1 MWQPSQPKYRYS
13 VSAGMA
19 LTVMML
25 CAACSFEAPPN
36 LDINT
41 PEGLYAVLN
50 SAPYQ
55 TLTESQRA
63 TYVEVPSLLKV
74 QHGLGCAQADEA
86 ARTHFIGLRIRDMA
100 AMPPGYNTG
109 TILLNGWRLEYQSG
123 DHKVLGLGS
132 VIFNI
137 THEITQTQ
145 SGPQHALHW
154 DAGGLISDFHGD
166 DAYKWCYIYTLVFW
180 YRDPSTIH
188 TPVRPQ
194 IDALPFQVDDNPAPL
209 IFMHTAGADAGNH
222 TARRALPGGVSLP
235 YPLPRA
241 VLPRGFG
248 LSWSVATE
256 DDHNLLQA
264 GFDLGIPVHNG
275 NTISWTSTTLW
286 KDNSIRRDY
295 YGAEMVSVL
304 NGAGVQM
311 LHPPKVLRRSDGR
324 WLLQS
329 NRVPL
334 TPHAPEGVGCV
345 GGEELIQTQYSV
357 QHIPFDY
364 AVPVLAGWQLE
375 YPCSDHH
382 VKTIGVWLK
391 GFSYVKASGDSTGT
405 LFYTIE
411 STLADAALRG
421 THGGE
426 AQHKI
431 SVLGLNRSG
440 LLPPTPTGSTSAPV
454 LLPHPLELPQ

>member
-1 MWQPSQPKYRYS
+1 
-13 VSAGMA
+13 VFAGLA
-19 LTVMML
+19 VTVMSTF
-25 CAACSFEAPPN
+25 AACSFRLPPGI
-36 LDINT
+36 DINT
-41 PEGLYAVLN
+41 AEGIYALLN
-50 SAPYQ
+50 TAPYK

-63 TYVEVPSLLKV
+63 TYVEVPGLLKV
-74 QHGLGCAQADEA
+74 QHGLGCAQASEA
-86 ARTHFIGLRIRDMA
+86 AQLRYIGLRIRDMA
-100 AMPPGYNTG
+100 AIPPGYNTG
-109 TILLNGWRLEYQSG
+109 TVFLNGWKLEYQSG

-132 VIFNI
+132 AIFNI
-137 THEITQTQ
+137 THDITQTQ

-154 DAGGLISDFHGD
+154 EAGGVMSDLEGD

-188 TPVRPQ
+188 TPLRPQ

-209 IFMHTAGADAGNH
+209 IFVHTEGADAGNH
-222 TARRALPGGVSLP
+222 TARRALRGSVSLP

-248 LSWSVATE
+248 LTWSVATE
-256 DDHNLLQA
+256 EDHNLLQA
-264 GFDLGIPVHNG
+264 GFDLGTPVHNG
-275 NTISWTSTTLW
+275 DTISWTSTTLW
-286 KDNSIRRDY
+286 KDNSTRRDY
-295 YGAEMVSVL
+295 YGAEIVSVL
-304 NGAGVQM
+304 NGQGVQM
-311 LHPPKVLRRSDGR
+311 LHPVKVLRWSDSLGR

-329 NRVPL
+329 NSVPL

-345 GGEELIQTQYSV
+345 GGEELTQTQYSV
-357 QHIPFDY
+357 QHVPFDY
-364 AVPVLAGWQLE
+364 AVPVLTGWQLE

-391 GFSYVKASGDSTGT
+391 GFSYVKAPGATTGT

-421 THGGE
+421 TNGGE

-440 LLPPTPTGSTSAPV
+440 LLPPTSTGSTSASV
-454 LLPHPLELPQ
+454 LLPHLLELSQ